1 LAVTYTFKT
10 TEDIDTKS
18 RTIVKSEPVAA
29 STSETEFTLEQKE
42 NDLVN
47 AEQALVD
54 AQKRVDDLKAE
65 IAAIKK
71 ALAIV

>member
-1 LAVTYTFKT
+1 MAVTYTFKT